1 MLRTLA
7 TLVFAGILLSLS
19 AASAQ
24 PSPGKSSAFAFG
36 DDVVLPDGPTG
47 EATLASAVITK
58 GKKRHALAITAAM
71 QVNTSVGP
79 ALPSLR
85 VEVNGVPAVGPTVGL
100 DCKNENLICPLSG
113 SWWLD
118 LDAAE
123 AANPGVFV
131 GEPLTVD
138 LIGGANTYV
147 PPIPSQADVS
157 LSVLMVKR

>member
-1 MLRTLA
+1 MLWTVATLA
-7 TLVFAGILLSLS
+7 FAAILLWLS
-19 AASAQ
+19 PASAE

-47 EATLASAVITK
+47 EATLATAVIAK
-58 GKKRHALAITAAM
+58 GKKKHALVIEAAM
-71 QVNTSVGP
+71 QVNTSVGV

-85 VEVNGVPAVGPTVGL
+85 VEVNGVAAVGPTVGL

-118 LDAAE
+118 LDTAE

-131 GEPLTVD
+131 GEPLTVE
-138 LIGGANTYV
+138 LKGGANTYA
-147 PPIPSQADVS
+147 PPIASQADVS
-157 LSVLMVKR
+157 LTVLLVKR